1 MKVIDMTKQEKQK
14 LIILYAA
21 TASFMGSC
29 FWSHDQFLGLLS
41 IGFILGFMV
50 NDTFFINN

>member
-1 MKVIDMTKQEKQK
+1 MTKQEKQK
-14 LIILYAA
+14 LIILYVA
-21 TASFMGSC
+21 TTIFMGSC
-29 FWSHDQFLGLLS
+29 FWSLDLFLVLLS

>member
-1 MKVIDMTKQEKQK
+1 MTKQEKQK
-14 LIILYAA
+14 LIILS

>member
-1 MKVIDMTKQEKQK
+1 MTKQEKQK
-14 LIILYAA
+14 LIILYGA
-21 TASFMGSC
+21 TASFIGSC